1 MVVSMNERLDRQAWI
16 HAGLA
21 AMAEGGVEAV
31 RIEPLAA
38 TMKVTKGSFYWHF
51 KDRPA
56 LLAAL
61 LEAWQ
66 ASATGDIIA
75 RVEARG
81 GDAQQKL
88 GHLFAIVIGADGRL
102 DMAVRNWADQDPAA
116 HAAMNAVDRR
126 RLDYV
131 ADLFSTLGFG
141 AAEALARARFAYQGL
156 IGQYR
161 IGGVPREE
169 RLTEALV
176 IVLPMLTRRG

>member
-1 MVVSMNERLDRQAWI
+1 MNERLDRQAWVA
-16 HAGLA
+16 AGLEV
-21 AMAEGGVEAV
+21 MAEGGVDAV
-31 RIEPLAA
+31 RVEPLAA
-38 TMKVTKGSFYWHF
+38 RLKVTKGSFYWHF

-61 LEAWQ
+61 LEAWR
-66 ASATGDIIA
+66 ASATGDVIA

-81 GDAQQKL
+81 GDAGQKL

-102 DMAVRNWADQDPAA
+102 DMAVRNWADHDAVA
-116 HAAMNAVDRR
+116 HEAMAGVDKA

-131 ADLFSTLGFG
+131 AGLFSELGFG
-141 AAEALARARFAYQGL
+141 PAEALARARFAYQGL

-161 IGGVPREE
+161 IGGIPREE

>member
-1 MVVSMNERLDRQAWI
+1 MNERLDRQAWI
-16 HAGLA
+16 NAGLA
-21 AMAEGGVEAV
+21 TMAEGGVDAV
-31 RIEPLAA
+31 RVEPLAA
-38 TMKVTKGSFYWHF
+38 ALKVTKGSFYWHF

-56 LLAAL
+56 LLSAL

-81 GDAQQKL
+81 GDASQKL
-88 GHLFAIVIGADGRL
+88 GHLFAIVIGADGRF
-102 DMAVRNWADQDPAA
+102 DMAVRNWADQDADA
-116 HAAMNAVDRR
+116 RAAMTGVDQT

-131 ADLFSTLGFG
+131 TGLFTELGFG
-141 AAEALARARFAYQGL
+141 PAESLARARFAYQGL

-161 IGGVPREE
+161 IGGIPREE